1 MQTDPPLSFAVTLKN
16 ILTIAL
22 VLLSLMVCGVCVLV
36 RAAAGTVQ
44 SKPRR
49 LRASAPVAPPVTSLR
64 DKWSEVKPGARLP
77 GRFGTERTPLLP
89 DDL

>member
-1 MQTDPPLSFAVTLKN
+1 VCCRAVTLKD
-16 ILTIAL
+16 ILTIAVVL
-22 VLLSLMVCGVCVLV
+22 VGLMVCGVCVLV

-44 SKPRR
+44 STPRR
-49 LRASAPVAPPVTSLR
+49 LRASAPAAPPVVSLR
-64 DKWSEVKPGARLP
+64 DKWSDTKPGARLP